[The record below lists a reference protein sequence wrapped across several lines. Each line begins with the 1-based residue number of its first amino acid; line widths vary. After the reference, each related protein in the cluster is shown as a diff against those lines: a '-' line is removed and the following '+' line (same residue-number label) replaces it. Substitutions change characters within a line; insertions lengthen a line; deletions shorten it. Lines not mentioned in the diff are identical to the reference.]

1 MARFYKAG
9 VVDDAGDPMLALAS
23 ARQVTTGSL
32 APLDESQRH
41 GWTGKAD
48 SHSWNQAVKRKEYIL
63 ACLTSA
69 AGVTGHS
76 VGG

>member
-1 MARFYKAG
+1 
-9 VVDDAGDPMLALAS
+9 MLALAS

-48 SHSWNQAVKRKEYIL
+48 SHSWNQAVQRMEYIL
-63 ACLTSA
+63 TGLTSA

>member
-1 MARFYKAG
+1 MARFYKSGA
-9 VVDDAGDPMLALAS
+9 VDDARDPMFPLTS

-48 SHSWNQAVKRKEYIL
+48 RS
-63 ACLTSA
+63 TSNR
-69 AGVTGHS
+69 H
-76 VGG
+76 